1 MTKAKIIHERQ
12 KHCWMLAYSLIVL
25 GQFTLVQQQ
34 QKKSHIQC
42 WELNIHPLNIWKY
55 KKSSPKL
62 ALHLSGSKKWSLSVP
77 PEDNVSNVF
86 IYQQNH

>member
-34 QKKSHIQC
+34 QKK
-42 WELNIHPLNIWKY
+42 
-55 KKSSPKL
+55 KKSHPVLGTKYTP
-62 ALHLSGSKKWSLSVP
+62 SKYMEIQKKQSKTCIAP
-77 PEDNVSNVF
+77 F
-86 IYQQNH
+86 RK

>member
-25 GQFTLVQQQ
+25 GQFTLIQQQ
-34 QKKSHIQC
+34 QKSHPVLGTKYTPSKHMEIQ
-42 WELNIHPLNIWKY
+42 
-55 KKSSPKL
+55 KSSQKL

-77 PEDNVSNVF
+77 PEDNVSNMF